1 MRIGF
6 DGKRFFHNNTGLG
19 NYSRSLIKVLSEYL
33 PENKCMLIKKISS
46 SSSDS
51 QQPLEPLLYQSLNT
65 FFLLLNVELRFGR
78 DT

>member
-33 PENKCMLIKKISS
+33 PENK
-46 SSSDS
+46 
-51 QQPLEPLLYQSLNT
+51 
-65 FFLLLNVELRFGR
+65 
-78 DT
+78 